1 MAHHAKTNPPRTTAD
16 LRLDVQ
22 EQSEELASLFHATDD
37 AVLVRRPPSGK
48 WSAVEHVD
56 HLVKVNREYLAA
68 LESAVASGRAAGRIG
83 AGPFRGSLLGRFFAS
98 SMEPPVKMKVKTL
111 AAMQPD
117 SELAPEPTLAV
128 FQDLQER
135 LLALLRDA
143 EGLDLDAIRTASP
156 FMKLLKAPVF
166 NWFVVLTAHN
176 RRHIW
181 LIRQTLTDLN
191 GATTG

>member
-1 MAHHAKTNPPRTTAD
+1 MAHHARKDPPRSTSD
-16 LRLDVQ
+16 LRLDID
-22 EQSEELASLFHATDD
+22 EQTEELASLFAATPD
-37 AVLVRRPPSGK
+37 ATLVRRPPSGK

-56 HLVKVNREYLAA
+56 HMIKVNRGYMAA
-68 LESAVASGRAAGRIG
+68 LSPTVAAARAAGRTG
-83 AGPFRGSLLGRFFAS
+83 APPFKGSVFGRFFAR

-128 FQDLQER
+128 FQDLQAG
-135 LLALLRDA
+135 LAELLREA
-143 EGLDLDAIRTASP
+143 EGLDLDKIRMASP
-156 FMKLLKAPVF
+156 FMSLVRAPVF

-181 LIRQTLTDLN
+181 LIRETLSQVDP
-191 GATTG
+191 A